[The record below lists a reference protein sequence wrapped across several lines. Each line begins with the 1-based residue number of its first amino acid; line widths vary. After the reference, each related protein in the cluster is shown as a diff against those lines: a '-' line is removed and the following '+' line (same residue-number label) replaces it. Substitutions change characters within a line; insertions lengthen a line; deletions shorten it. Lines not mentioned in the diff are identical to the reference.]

1 MLVNILAPI
10 FVFAV
15 IVLIHEGGHFITA
28 KLTGM
33 RVDEFA
39 VGFGPKL
46 GGLKK
51 GETLYSLRAIPLGG
65 FNRIAGMD
73 SSDKTDDPRAFVN
86 RPVWARLLVIA
97 AGSIS
102 NVLLAF
108 FIFVGA
114 FLYAGYQ
121 TFPNLPVVGTVLAG
135 TSAEKQ
141 GIEAG
146 DKILSVAG
154 KEVNTWTDIGKI
166 TKDLDTRIVPVK
178 VSHEGEEKTL
188 TIMMTDGECGRPI
201 IGISPYLE
209 HHQVGVGEAFLMGGE
224 RCVFLL
230 KMMVTGLADMIT
242 GHEADVA
249 GPIGVARMSDQV
261 ADTGFLSLLLFI
273 ALLSL
278 NLGFLNLLPIPLL
291 DGGVLILTLIEGLSG
306 RELPEKALYYIQ
318 TVGVTILLGLFLF
331 AMCNDI
337 NGLMK

>member
-1 MLVNILAPI
+1 MLVSILAPI

-121 TFPNLPVVGTVLAG
+121 TFPNLPVVGGVLAG

-178 VSHEGEEKTL
+178 VNHEGEEKTL
-188 TIMMTDGECGRPI
+188 TIMMTDGEGGRPI

-249 GPIGVARMSDQV
+249 GPIGVARMSAQV

-291 DGGVLILTLIEGLSG
+291 DGGVLILTLIEGVSG
-306 RELPEKALYYIQ
+306 RERPEKALYYIQ

-337 NGLMK
+337 NGLLK

>member
-154 KEVNTWTDIGKI
+154 IEVNTWTDIGKI

-188 TIMMTDGECGRPI
+188 TIMMTDGEGGRPI

-230 KMMVTGLADMIT
+230 KMMLTGLADMIT

-249 GPIGVARMSDQV
+249 GPIGVARMSAQV

-291 DGGVLILTLIEGLSG
+291 DGGVLVLTLIEGVSG

-337 NGLMK
+337 NGLLK

>member
-15 IVLIHEGGHFITA
+15 IVLIHEGGHFLMA
-28 KLTGM
+28 KFTGM
-33 RVDEFA
+33 KVEEFA

-46 GGLKK
+46 GGIKR

-73 SSDKTDDPRAFVN
+73 SSDKNDDPRAFVN
-86 RPVWARLLVIA
+86 RPVWARLVVIA
-97 AGSIS
+97 AGSVF

-108 FIFVGA
+108 FIFVFA

-121 TFPNLPVVGTVLAG
+121 TFPDLPVVGGVLSG

-141 GIEAG
+141 GIEKG
-146 DKILSVAG
+146 DTILTVAG
-154 KEVNTWTDIGKI
+154 QKVDTWTDIGKI
-166 TKDLDTRIVPVK
+166 TKTLDTRIVPVT

-188 TIMMTDGECGRPI
+188 TIMMTDGDNGRPI

-209 HHQVGVGEAFLMGGE
+209 HHEVGPGEALLMGGE
-224 RCVFLL
+224 RCLFLL
-230 KMMVTGLADMIT
+230 KMMVTGLVDMIS

-249 GPIGVARMSDQV
+249 GPIGVARMSAQV

-291 DGGVLILTLIEGLSG
+291 DGGVLILTLIEGVSG

-318 TVGVTILLGLFLF
+318 AVGVTILLGLFLF
-331 AMCNDI
+331 AMSNDI
-337 NGLMK
+337 QGLMK

>member
-46 GGLKK
+46 GSLKK

-97 AGSIS
+97 AGSVS

-108 FIFVGA
+108 FIFVGG

-121 TFPNLPVVGTVLAG
+121 TFPNLPVVGGVLAG

-154 KEVNTWTDIGKI
+154 KEVSTWTDIGKI

-188 TIMMTDGECGRPI
+188 TIMMTDGEGGRPI

-249 GPIGVARMSDQV
+249 GPIGVARMSAQV

-337 NGLMK
+337 NGLLK

>member
-1 MLVNILAPI
+1 MLVSILAPI

-121 TFPNLPVVGTVLAG
+121 TFPNLPVVGGVLAG

-188 TIMMTDGECGRPI
+188 TIMMTDGEGGRPI

-249 GPIGVARMSDQV
+249 GPIGVARMSAQV

-337 NGLMK
+337 NGLLK

>member
-121 TFPNLPVVGTVLAG
+121 TFPNLPVVGGVLAG

-141 GIEAG
+141 GIETG

-154 KEVNTWTDIGKI
+154 KEVNTWSDIGKI

-188 TIMMTDGECGRPI
+188 TIMMTDGEGGRPI

-249 GPIGVARMSDQV
+249 GPIGVARMSAQV

-291 DGGVLILTLIEGLSG
+291 DGGVLILTLIEGISG

-337 NGLMK
+337 NGLLK

>member
-1 MLVNILAPI
+1 MLVSILAPI

-121 TFPNLPVVGTVLAG
+121 TFPNLPVVGGVLAG

-188 TIMMTDGECGRPI
+188 TIMMTDGEGGRPI

-249 GPIGVARMSDQV
+249 GPIGVARMSAQV

-291 DGGVLILTLIEGLSG
+291 DGGVLILTLIEGISG

-337 NGLMK
+337 NGLLK

>member
-121 TFPNLPVVGTVLAG
+121 TFPNLPVVGGVLAG

-166 TKDLDTRIVPVK
+166 TKDLDTRIVSVK

-188 TIMMTDGECGRPI
+188 TIMMTDGEGGRPI

-249 GPIGVARMSDQV
+249 GPIGVARMSAQV

>member
-86 RPVWARLLVIA
+86 RPVWARILVIA

-121 TFPNLPVVGTVLAG
+121 TFPNLPVVGGVLAG

-146 DKILSVAG
+146 DKVLSVAG
-154 KEVNTWTDIGKI
+154 KEVATWTDIGKI

-188 TIMMTDGECGRPI
+188 TIMMTDGEGGRPI

-249 GPIGVARMSDQV
+249 GPIGVARMSAQV

-291 DGGVLILTLIEGLSG
+291 DGGVLIRTLIEGVSG

-337 NGLMK
+337 NGLLK

>member
-15 IVLIHEGGHFITA
+15 IVLIHEGGHFLMA

-33 RVDEFA
+33 KVEEFA

-46 GGLKK
+46 GGIKR

-73 SSDKTDDPRAFVN
+73 SSDKNDDPRAFVN

-97 AGSIS
+97 AGSVF

-108 FIFVGA
+108 FIFAGA

-121 TFPNLPVVGTVLAG
+121 TFPDLPVVGGVLSG

-141 GIEAG
+141 GIEKG
-146 DKILSVAG
+146 DTILTVAG
-154 KEVNTWTDIGKI
+154 QKVDTWTDIGKI
-166 TKDLDTRIVPVK
+166 TKTLDTRIVPVT
-178 VSHEGEEKTL
+178 VSHEGEKKTL
-188 TIMMTDGECGRPI
+188 TIMMTDGDNGRPI

-209 HHQVGVGEAFLMGGE
+209 HHEVGPGEALLMGGE
-224 RCVFLL
+224 RCLFLL
-230 KMMVTGLADMIT
+230 KMMVTGLVDMIS

-249 GPIGVARMSDQV
+249 GPIGVARMSAQV

-291 DGGVLILTLIEGLSG
+291 DGGVLILTLIEGVSG

-318 TVGVTILLGLFLF
+318 AVGVTILLGLFLF
-331 AMCNDI
+331 AMSNDI
-337 NGLMK
+337 QGLMK

>member
-1 MLVNILAPI
+1 MLVSILAPI

-188 TIMMTDGECGRPI
+188 TIMMTDGEGGRPI

-249 GPIGVARMSDQV
+249 GPIGVARMSAQV

-337 NGLMK
+337 NGLLK

>member
-114 FLYAGYQ
+114 FIYAGYQ
-121 TFPNLPVVGTVLAG
+121 TFPNLPVVGSVLAG

-141 GIEAG
+141 GIAAG

-188 TIMMTDGECGRPI
+188 TIMMTDGEGGRPI

-230 KMMVTGLADMIT
+230 KMMVTGLEDMIT

-249 GPIGVARMSDQV
+249 GPIGVARMSAQV

-291 DGGVLILTLIEGLSG
+291 DGGVLILTLIEGVSG

>member
-73 SSDKTDDPRAFVN
+73 SSDKTDDPRAFMN

-121 TFPNLPVVGTVLAG
+121 TFPNLPVVGGVLAG

-141 GIEAG
+141 GIETG

-188 TIMMTDGECGRPI
+188 TIMMTDGEGGRPI

-209 HHQVGVGEAFLMGGE
+209 HHQVGVGEALLMGGE

-249 GPIGVARMSDQV
+249 GPIGVARMSAQV
-261 ADTGFLSLLLFI
+261 ADTGFFSLLLFI

-291 DGGVLILTLIEGLSG
+291 DGGVLILTLIEGVSG

>member
-188 TIMMTDGECGRPI
+188 TIMMTDGEGGRPI

-249 GPIGVARMSDQV
+249 GPIGVARMSAQV

-278 NLGFLNLLPIPLL
+278 NLGFLNFLPIPLL
-291 DGGVLILTLIEGLSG
+291 DGGVLILTLIEGVSG

-337 NGLMK
+337 NGLLK

>member
-46 GGLKK
+46 GSLKK

-141 GIEAG
+141 GIAAG

-188 TIMMTDGECGRPI
+188 TIMMTDGEGGRPI

-249 GPIGVARMSDQV
+249 GPIGVARMSAQV

-291 DGGVLILTLIEGLSG
+291 DGGVLILTLIEGVSG

-337 NGLMK
+337 NGLLK

>member
-73 SSDKTDDPRAFVN
+73 SSDKTDDPRTFVN

-114 FLYAGYQ
+114 FLYVGYQ
-121 TFPNLPVVGTVLAG
+121 TFPNLPVVGGVLAG

-188 TIMMTDGECGRPI
+188 TIMMTDGEGGRPI

-224 RCVFLL
+224 RCIFLL

-249 GPIGVARMSDQV
+249 GPIGVARMSAQV

-291 DGGVLILTLIEGLSG
+291 DGGVLILTLIEGISG

>member
-46 GGLKK
+46 GSLKK

-108 FIFVGA
+108 FIFVGV

-166 TKDLDTRIVPVK
+166 TKNLDTRIVPVK

-188 TIMMTDGECGRPI
+188 TIMMTDGEGGRPI

-249 GPIGVARMSDQV
+249 GPIGVARMSAQV

-291 DGGVLILTLIEGLSG
+291 DGGVLILTLIEGVSG

-337 NGLMK
+337 NGLLK

>member
-46 GGLKK
+46 GSLKK

-108 FIFVGA
+108 FIFVGV

-121 TFPNLPVVGTVLAG
+121 TFPNLPVVGTALAG

-154 KEVNTWTDIGKI
+154 KEVATWTDIGKI
-166 TKDLDTRIVPVK
+166 TKNLDTRIVPVK

-188 TIMMTDGECGRPI
+188 TIMMTDGEGGRPI

-249 GPIGVARMSDQV
+249 GPIGVARMSAQV

-291 DGGVLILTLIEGLSG
+291 DGGVLILTLIEGVSG

-337 NGLMK
+337 NGLLK

>member
-114 FLYAGYQ
+114 FIYAGYQ
-121 TFPNLPVVGTVLAG
+121 TFPNLPVVGSVLAG

-141 GIEAG
+141 GIAAG

-188 TIMMTDGECGRPI
+188 TIMMTDGEGGRPI

-249 GPIGVARMSDQV
+249 GPIGVARMSAQV

-291 DGGVLILTLIEGLSG
+291 DGGVLILTLIEGVRG

>member
-1 MLVNILAPI
+1 MLVSILAPI

-86 RPVWARLLVIA
+86 RPVCARLLVIA

-121 TFPNLPVVGTVLAG
+121 TFPNLPVVGGVLAG

-154 KEVNTWTDIGKI
+154 KEVATWTDIGKI

-188 TIMMTDGECGRPI
+188 TIMMTDGEGGRPI

-249 GPIGVARMSDQV
+249 GPIGVARMSAQV

-291 DGGVLILTLIEGLSG
+291 DGGVLILTLIEGVSG

-337 NGLMK
+337 NGLLK

>member
-121 TFPNLPVVGTVLAG
+121 TFPNLPVVGGALAG

-154 KEVNTWTDIGKI
+154 KEVNTWADIGKI

-188 TIMMTDGECGRPI
+188 TIMMTDGEGGRPI

-249 GPIGVARMSDQV
+249 GPIGVARMSAQV

-291 DGGVLILTLIEGLSG
+291 DGGVLILTLIEGVSG

-337 NGLMK
+337 NGLLK

>member
-121 TFPNLPVVGTVLAG
+121 TFPNLPVVGGVLAG

-141 GIEAG
+141 GIETG

-154 KEVNTWTDIGKI
+154 KEVNTWSDIGKI

-188 TIMMTDGECGRPI
+188 TIMMTDGEGGRPI

-249 GPIGVARMSDQV
+249 GPIGVARMSAQV

-291 DGGVLILTLIEGLSG
+291 DGGVLILTLIEGVSG
-306 RELPEKALYYIQ
+306 RELPKKALYYIQ

-337 NGLMK
+337 NGLLK

>member
-141 GIEAG
+141 GIAAG

-188 TIMMTDGECGRPI
+188 TIMMTDGEGGRPI

-249 GPIGVARMSDQV
+249 GPIGVARMSAQV

-278 NLGFLNLLPIPLL
+278 NLGFLNLLPIPIL
-291 DGGVLILTLIEGLSG
+291 DGGVLILTLIEGVSG

-337 NGLMK
+337 NGLLK

>member
-1 MLVNILAPI
+1 MLVSILAPI

-28 KLTGM
+28 KLTSM

-121 TFPNLPVVGTVLAG
+121 TFPNLPVVGGVLAG

-178 VSHEGEEKTL
+178 VSHEGQEKTL
-188 TIMMTDGECGRPI
+188 TIMMTDGEGGRPI

-249 GPIGVARMSDQV
+249 GPIGVARMSAQV

-291 DGGVLILTLIEGLSG
+291 DGGVLILTLIEGVSG

>member
-121 TFPNLPVVGTVLAG
+121 TFPNLPVVGSVLAG

-141 GIEAG
+141 GIAAG

-188 TIMMTDGECGRPI
+188 TIMMTDGEGGRPI

-249 GPIGVARMSDQV
+249 GPIGVARMSAQV

>member
-65 FNRIAGMD
+65 FNRIASMD

-188 TIMMTDGECGRPI
+188 TIMMTDGEGGRPI

-249 GPIGVARMSDQV
+249 GPIGVARMSAQV

-291 DGGVLILTLIEGLSG
+291 DGGVLILTLIEGVSG

-337 NGLMK
+337 NGLLK

>member
-51 GETLYSLRAIPLGG
+51 GETLYSLRTIPLGG

-121 TFPNLPVVGTVLAG
+121 TFPNLPVVGGVLTG

-154 KEVNTWTDIGKI
+154 KEVSTWTDIGKI

-188 TIMMTDGECGRPI
+188 TIMMTDGEGGRPI

-230 KMMVTGLADMIT
+230 KMMLTGLADMIT

-249 GPIGVARMSDQV
+249 GPIGVARMSAQV

-291 DGGVLILTLIEGLSG
+291 DGGVLILTLIEGVSG

-337 NGLMK
+337 NGLLK

>member
-146 DKILSVAG
+146 DKIVSVAG

-188 TIMMTDGECGRPI
+188 TIMMTDGDGGRPI

-249 GPIGVARMSDQV
+249 GPIGVARMSAQV

-291 DGGVLILTLIEGLSG
+291 DGGVLILTLIEGVSG

-318 TVGVTILLGLFLF
+318 TVGVTILLGFFLF

-337 NGLMK
+337 NGLLK

>member
-46 GGLKK
+46 GSLKK

-108 FIFVGA
+108 FIFVGV

-154 KEVNTWTDIGKI
+154 KEVATWTDIGKI
-166 TKDLDTRIVPVK
+166 TKNLDTRIVPVK

-188 TIMMTDGECGRPI
+188 TIMMTDGEGGRPI

-249 GPIGVARMSDQV
+249 GPIGVARMSAQV

-291 DGGVLILTLIEGLSG
+291 DGGVLILTLIEGVSG

-337 NGLMK
+337 NGLLK

>member
-188 TIMMTDGECGRPI
+188 TIMMTDGEGGRPI

-249 GPIGVARMSDQV
+249 GPIGVARMSAQV
-261 ADTGFLSLLLFI
+261 ADTGFLSLFLFI

-291 DGGVLILTLIEGLSG
+291 DGGVLILTLIEGVSG

-337 NGLMK
+337 NGLLK

>member
-121 TFPNLPVVGTVLAG
+121 TFPNLPMVGGVLAG

-141 GIEAG
+141 GIGAG

-188 TIMMTDGECGRPI
+188 TIMMTDGEGGRPI

-249 GPIGVARMSDQV
+249 GPIGVARMSAQV

-291 DGGVLILTLIEGLSG
+291 DGGVLILTLIEGVSG

-337 NGLMK
+337 NGLLK

>member
-46 GGLKK
+46 GSLKK

-121 TFPNLPVVGTVLAG
+121 TFPNLPVVGGVLAG

-188 TIMMTDGECGRPI
+188 TIMMTDGEGGRPL

-249 GPIGVARMSDQV
+249 GPIGVARMSAQV

-291 DGGVLILTLIEGLSG
+291 DGGVLILTLIEGVSG

-337 NGLMK
+337 NGLLK

>member
-1 MLVNILAPI
+1 MLVSILAPI

-51 GETLYSLRAIPLGG
+51 GETIHSLRAIPLGG

-121 TFPNLPVVGTVLAG
+121 TFPNLPVVGGVLAG

-141 GIEAG
+141 GLEAG

-178 VSHEGEEKTL
+178 VSHEGQEKTL
-188 TIMMTDGECGRPI
+188 TIMMTDGEGGRPI

-249 GPIGVARMSDQV
+249 GPIGVARMSAQV

-291 DGGVLILTLIEGLSG
+291 DGGVLILTLIEGVSG

>member
-15 IVLIHEGGHFITA
+15 IVLIHEGGHFLMA

-33 RVDEFA
+33 KVEEFA

-46 GGLKK
+46 GGIKR

-73 SSDKTDDPRAFVN
+73 SSDKNDDPRAFVN

-97 AGSIS
+97 AGSVF

-108 FIFVGA
+108 FIFAGA

-121 TFPNLPVVGTVLAG
+121 TFPDLPVVGGVLSG

-141 GIEAG
+141 GIEKG
-146 DKILSVAG
+146 DTILTVAG
-154 KEVNTWTDIGKI
+154 RKVDTWTDIGKI
-166 TKDLDTRIVPVK
+166 TKTLDTRIVPVT

-188 TIMMTDGECGRPI
+188 TIMMTDGDNGRPI

-209 HHQVGVGEAFLMGGE
+209 HHEVGPGEARLRG
-224 RCVFLL
+224 
-230 KMMVTGLADMIT
+230 
-242 GHEADVA
+242 
-249 GPIGVARMSDQV
+249 
-261 ADTGFLSLLLFI
+261 
-273 ALLSL
+273 
-278 NLGFLNLLPIPLL
+278 
-291 DGGVLILTLIEGLSG
+291 
-306 RELPEKALYYIQ
+306 
-318 TVGVTILLGLFLF
+318 
-331 AMCNDI
+331 
-337 NGLMK
+337 

>member
-121 TFPNLPVVGTVLAG
+121 TFPNLPVVGGVLAG

-188 TIMMTDGECGRPI
+188 TIMMTDGEGGRPI

-249 GPIGVARMSDQV
+249 GPIGVARMSAQV
-261 ADTGFLSLLLFI
+261 ADTGFLSLL
-273 ALLSL
+273 
-278 NLGFLNLLPIPLL
+278 
-291 DGGVLILTLIEGLSG
+291 
-306 RELPEKALYYIQ
+306 R
-318 TVGVTILLGLFLF
+318 
-331 AMCNDI
+331 
-337 NGLMK
+337 

>member
-121 TFPNLPVVGTVLAG
+121 TFPNLPVVGGVLAG

-178 VSHEGEEKTL
+178 VSHEGEEKPL
-188 TIMMTDGECGRPI
+188 TIMMTDGEGGRSI

-249 GPIGVARMSDQV
+249 GPIGVARMSAQV

-291 DGGVLILTLIEGLSG
+291 DGGVLILTLIEGVSG

-337 NGLMK
+337 NGLLK

>member
-121 TFPNLPVVGTVLAG
+121 TFPNLPVVGGVLTG
-135 TSAEKQ
+135 TFAEKQ

-154 KEVNTWTDIGKI
+154 KEVSTWTDIGKI

-188 TIMMTDGECGRPI
+188 TIMMTDGEGGRPI

-249 GPIGVARMSDQV
+249 GPIGVARMSAQV

-337 NGLMK
+337 NGLLK